1 MARFTGI
8 PSVPPVG
15 IEEWQARMFNAMK
28 QNIELLIGA
37 RGESDGASRAVLR
50 SSVASVNVPAPQL
63 RATTAIGSGFSV
75 GGAEVPSLADY
86 QNLVRDVQ
94 LLSSDVATLRQVV
107 EVLVAQLRS

>member
-28 QNIELLIGA
+28 QNIELLIGS

-50 SSVASVNVPAPQL
+50 SSVASVGVPSPQL
-63 RATTAIGSGFSV
+63 RATSAVGSGFTIS
-75 GGAEVPSLADY
+75 GAEVPSLADY

-94 LLSSDVATLRQVV
+94 LLSNDVTALRQTV
-107 EVLVAQLRS
+107 ETLIAQLRS